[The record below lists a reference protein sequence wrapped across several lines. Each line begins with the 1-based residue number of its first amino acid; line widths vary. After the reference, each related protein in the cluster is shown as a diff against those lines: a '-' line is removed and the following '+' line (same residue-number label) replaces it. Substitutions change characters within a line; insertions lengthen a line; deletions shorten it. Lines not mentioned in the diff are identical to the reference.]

1 MGVRR
6 LAPAGESAARSPV
19 EGDAAGEELGDP
31 GRAVRHER
39 VDRGRIAQTPSGAD
53 RVGGMGVRTVAGPV
67 AAGYAALRERRAS
80 APEAA
85 LRHDGHR
92 VPGLVSVQ
100 CGGEPGDT
108 GADDDDVHRAPAAT
122 GGLAASIR
130 SSARRAGSATPGET
144 VMRFGVRPAT
154 SSSRTHAR

>member
-6 LAPAGESAARSPV
+6 LPPAGEGTARRPV
-19 EGDAAGEELGDP
+19 EGDAAGQELGDP
-31 GRAVRHER
+31 GGAVRHEG
-39 VDRGRIAQTPSGAD
+39 VDGGRIAQTRSGAD
-53 RVGGMGVRTVAGPV
+53 RVGGMRRRSVARPV
-67 AAGYAALRERRAS
+67 AAGHAALRERRAS
-80 APEAA
+80 APERA
-85 LRHDGHR
+85 LRHERHGMPDLVR
-92 VPGLVSVQ
+92 VQ
-100 CGGEPGDT
+100 RGGESGDP

-130 SSARRAGSATPGET
+130 SSARRAGAATSGET